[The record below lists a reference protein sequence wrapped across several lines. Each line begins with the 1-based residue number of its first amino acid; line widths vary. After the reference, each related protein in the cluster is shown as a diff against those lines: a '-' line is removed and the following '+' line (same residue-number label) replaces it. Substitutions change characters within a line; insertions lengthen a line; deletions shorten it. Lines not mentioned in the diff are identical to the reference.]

1 MYLHIFALLIFFLGL
16 KYQLYLISKTM
27 PPLPVTSLSISFPA
41 NLLAKAFNTFCI
53 KLIIQFN
60 FFLYRKPFPVP
71 ALLLKMLFNIRKFLS
86 GKFRIRSSLLFHLT
100 FLENLTL
107 LIILSWKLNFH
118 PHLSLPGVTSPLSLL
133 FYSIYMTL
141 LPRIFL
147 TLSCL
152 FF

>member
-1 MYLHIFALLIFFLGL
+1 
-16 KYQLYLISKTM
+16 M
-27 PPLPVTSLSISFPA
+27 PPLPVTSLSISFPV

-53 KLIIQFN
+53 NFIIQFN

-107 LIILSWKLNFH
+107 LIILSSTATENIKAMLLSTCHQILRELNIVFRY
-118 PHLSLPGVTSPLSLL
+118 SLRTLRNKRCFVVTSEL
-133 FYSIYMTL
+133 YIG
-141 LPRIFL
+141 RI
-147 TLSCL
+147 S
-152 FF
+152 

>member
-1 MYLHIFALLIFFLGL
+1 MRGEGQKNIYNQNIPPSYIQPFRNYVSSYFCFADFFFLGL

-27 PPLPVTSLSISFPA
+27 PPLPVTSLSISFPV

-53 KLIIQFN
+53 NFIIQFN

-107 LIILSWKLNFH
+107 LIILSQKLNFH
-118 PHLSLPGVTSPLSLL
+118 NFHSQV
-133 FYSIYMTL
+133 
-141 LPRIFL
+141 
-147 TLSCL
+147 
-152 FF
+152 